1 MTDTISIETSGSV
14 YSLVSVKDVT
24 VAHMIY
30 FTYVCIVNMVYL
42 LLICLWSV
50 CLCEFVHCMHADAQ
64 GGQKRMLDILEL
76 ELKMVVCH
84 PLWMPGGGGSDDE
97 TKLMF

>member
-24 VAHMIY
+24 VAHMVY

-64 GGQKRMLDILEL
+64 GGQKRMRLNSCFNIVALSNIEAMH
-76 ELKMVVCH
+76 ERGYERA
-84 PLWMPGGGGSDDE
+84 P
-97 TKLMF
+97 